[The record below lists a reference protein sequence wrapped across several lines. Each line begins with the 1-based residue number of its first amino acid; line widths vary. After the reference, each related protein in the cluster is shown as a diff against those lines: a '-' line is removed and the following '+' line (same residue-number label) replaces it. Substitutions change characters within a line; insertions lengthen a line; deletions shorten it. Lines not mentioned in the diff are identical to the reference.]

1 MALVHVLFATSKL
14 GVPCEGV
21 EVVSVTRATR
31 ALEERA
37 GDQAG
42 EAGQEGN
49 EGKEGQGERQSR
61 RALVASSGTVLFLVT
76 SNTAA
81 SPTSALSSK
90 LLTAL
95 NRFLLP
101 QLKRSKNQLLLQ
113 SSAIAVSSI
122 GIPTAEPT
130 AIPTL
135 LPSPVPTTAPTP
147 TATPPPRW
155 TLSGLSLYIGAGC
168 LVLLIGLC
176 LGYGAYMLNYFD
188 TKGKRLPRQARN
200 KVVPVE
206 APPWGDDCA
215 PPADS
220 PHRRKKKLDASRA
233 MAVHNVKVHAA
244 DAPGHGL
251 TDDDDQEQQQ
261 EEERFEL
268 FSRQRPGGG
277 GAGSPEGSR
286 GSPGGASSG
295 GASRRK
301 AKRER
306 QGPSPLRLLKVST
319 LS

>member
-31 ALEERA
+31 ALEDRA

-42 EAGQEGN
+42 EAGK
-49 EGKEGQGERQSR
+49 EGKEDQGGRQSR

-95 NRFLLP
+95 NRFLLV
-101 QLKRSKNQLLLQ
+101 QLKRSTNQLLLQ

-188 TKGKRLPRQARN
+188 TKGKRLPRQARS

-220 PHRRKKKLDASRA
+220 PHRRKKKLDTSRA

-244 DAPGHGL
+244 DGPGHGL
-251 TDDDDQEQQQ
+251 TDDEQQEQEQQE

-268 FSRQRPGGG
+268 FSRQRPGPGG
-277 GAGSPEGSR
+277 GGSPEGSR
-286 GSPGGASSG
+286 GS
-295 GASRRK
+295 ASRRK
-301 AKRER
+301 AKREG

-319 LS
+319 PS